1 MTLPS
6 YTSFECS
13 GREALFLF
21 QLMNIPEAE
30 QLLRD
35 LNNPSLEGEQAEGMY
50 KQVVNRLVK
59 DSVIEVEDGQVTI
72 DRQVHNLLM
81 GCKLSI
87 AVIRL
92 ELHIVDGESSVT
104 YGFLSG
110 MQIVEWVWM
119 PARDQAVLSSFKE
132 LQDLFQLMGNR
143 IELPDTAEEMLR
155 TAIQAETLQQLFA
168 LPIGSD
174 VESTQSILQQD
185 HHLNESLINELSH
198 AFVTILRQGQ
208 FDVYTRGT
216 EGKPQTIYF
225 LGSTG
230 GNWLFLEGKDTDLT
244 AFKVTEE
251 EVVQSLFLLTTR
263 SLSMLPLV

>member
-1 MTLPS
+1 MDLSS

-21 QLMNIPEAE
+21 QLMNIPEAD
-30 QLLRD
+30 QLIRD
-35 LNNPSLEGEQAEGMY
+35 LNDPPLEGKQAECMY

-59 DSVIEVEDGQVTI
+59 DSVIEVEGGQVTI
-72 DRQVHNLLM
+72 DPQVHNLLM
-81 GCKLSI
+81 GCKLSS
-87 AVIRL
+87 AVTRL
-92 ELHIVDGESSVT
+92 DLHIADGESSVI

-110 MQIVEWVWM
+110 MQIVEWVWT
-119 PARDQAVLSSFKE
+119 PTRDQALLSSFE
-132 LQDLFQLMGNR
+132 ALQDLFQLMGNR
-143 IELPDTAEEMLR
+143 IELPDTAEEMMR
-155 TAIQAETLQQLFA
+155 TPIQAETLQQLSA

-174 VESTQSILQQD
+174 FETMQSILQQD

-198 AFVTILRQGQ
+198 AFSTIRRRGQ

-216 EGKPQTIYF
+216 EGKSQTIYF
-225 LGSTG
+225 LGSTD

-251 EVVQSLFLLTTR
+251 ELVQSLFLLTTR
-263 SLSMLPLV
+263 SLSMLPAV

>member
-1 MTLPS
+1 MPS

-21 QLMNIPEAE
+21 QLMNIPEAD
-30 QLLRD
+30 QLIRD
-35 LNNPSLEGEQAEGMY
+35 LNDPSLEGEQAEYMY

-59 DSVIEVEDGQVTI
+59 DSVIEVDDGQVTL
-72 DRQVHNLLM
+72 DPQVHSLLM
-81 GCKLSI
+81 GCKLSS
-87 AVIRL
+87 AVTRL
-92 ELHIVDGESSVT
+92 DLHIADGESSVT

-110 MQIVEWVWM
+110 MQIVEWVWV
-119 PARDQAVLSSFKE
+119 PTRDQAVLSSYEE
-132 LQDLFQLMGNR
+132 LQDLFQVIGNR
-143 IELPDTAEEMLR
+143 IELPDTAEEMMR
-155 TAIQAETLQQLFA
+155 TPIQAETLQQLSA

-174 VESTQSILQQD
+174 IETMQSILQQD

-198 AFVTILRQGQ
+198 AFETIRKRGQ

-225 LGSTG
+225 LGSTN

-251 EVVQSLFLLTTR
+251 ELVQSLFLLTTR
-263 SLSMLPLV
+263 SLSTLPVV